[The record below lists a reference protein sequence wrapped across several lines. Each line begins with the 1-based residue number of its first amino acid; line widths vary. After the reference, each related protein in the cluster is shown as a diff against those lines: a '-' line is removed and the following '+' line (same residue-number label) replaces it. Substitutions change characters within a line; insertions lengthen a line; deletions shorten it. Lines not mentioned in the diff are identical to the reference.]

1 MQTPPLKRFQQK
13 QRISFAYMRMNKRNV
28 LGILSSCLLLAQL
41 TACSSPIIIY
51 DTPLSDAV
59 TDTDTAPITADTE
72 GTETVP
78 VTETLVTETVSETT
92 PVDPQAEGKAAL
104 SALRRDDLDG
114 MNILIAAADESAV
127 FGDLF
132 DGENAG
138 STVLPATRTERTR
151 MVEERYNVRI
161 LNYVFE
167 KEAMFQE
174 IKRANLSDIP
184 YVADFYALP
193 YDQVGRYF
201 ANGLLLNLR
210 TLPFTDFSA
219 NYYDK
224 NAMGALSAGYG
235 VWGAVGDYTFS
246 PENAY
251 AVYFN
256 KDMNEALGLTSPYRQ
271 VRDGEWTWETLFT
284 ASKAARASVDE
295 DGNAVWGDNLG
306 GLGLEFCEAMFAD
319 AAALS
324 ITATAAGRTPSLSSD
339 TERISNIVS
348 LLKTGV
354 YNSATAPTKSSYTAE
369 LPDDAALFLN
379 GDMLY
384 YCSTLSHLPH
394 WADTAT
400 PWGIVPL
407 PKADKAQR
415 SYSTYI
421 GETAVMSVASTNG
434 ALEATGTILQALFAA
449 SSGAYPDAYL
459 EEALKY
465 YVRDSETVE
474 MLDLI
479 CSSMHYDFTSMF
491 ASGFSQLN
499 YASRY
504 TIHSAITQNY
514 SVSVVYNNYKANA
527 EKELKTAFPTNR

>member
-1 MQTPPLKRFQQK
+1 
-13 QRISFAYMRMNKRNV
+13 MRMNKRNV
-28 LGILSSCLLLAQL
+28 FGILSSCLLLAQL
-41 TACSSPIIIY
+41 TACSSPIVIY

-59 TDTDTAPITADTE
+59 TAVDTAPVSVETAV
-72 GTETVP
+72 TETAPVTDIP
-78 VTETLVTETVSETT
+78 VTETQPVSETT
-92 PVDPQAEGKAAL
+92 PVDPLEEGKAAL

-127 FGDLF
+127 FGDFF

-174 IKRANLSDIP
+174 IKQANLSDIP

-193 YDQVGRYF
+193 YDQLGRYF

-210 TLPFTDFSA
+210 TLPFTDFTEP
-219 NYYDK
+219 YYDR

-256 KDMNEALGLTSPYRQ
+256 RDMNEALGLTSPYRQ
-271 VRDGEWTWETLFT
+271 VVNGTWTWETFFE
-284 ASKAARASVDE
+284 ASKNACATVNE
-295 DGNAVWGDNLG
+295 DGTVRFGDNLG
-306 GLGLEFCEAMFAD
+306 VLGLEFCEAMFAD

-324 ITATAAGRTPSLSSD
+324 ITATSADRTPSLSSD
-339 TERISNIVS
+339 TEQISRIAS
-348 LLKTGV
+348 LLKAGV
-354 YNSATAPTKSSYTAE
+354 YQSQTSPTKAAYTDA
-369 LPDDAALFLN
+369 LPDDDAIFLN

-384 YCSTLSHLPH
+384 FCGTLSHMPH
-394 WADTAT
+394 WADSKA

-407 PKADKAQR
+407 PKADQSQR
-415 SYSTYI
+415 GYHTYV
-421 GETAVMSVASTNG
+421 GESAVMCVSSTNG
-434 ALEATGTILQALFAA
+434 ALEATGTIMQALFAA
-449 SSGAYPDAYL
+449 SYGAYPDEYL
-459 EEALKY
+459 NEALKY

-474 MLDLI
+474 MLDMI
-479 CSSMHYDFTSMF
+479 CSSMRYDFTSMF
-491 ASGFSQLN
+491 ASGFTQLN

-504 TIHSAITQNY
+504 TIHSAVTQNY

-527 EKELKTAFPTNR
+527 EKELKAAFPTNR